1 MAKHRGLREF
11 TGDEIGNLTLGQA
24 GFKMLSNVVVECG
37 VTSGYTDIAYFIAL
51 KAVDVNAEVEARTVD
66 GISSDDLTT
75 NSGVYNDGGSKV
87 TIENGDIIYGA
98 FDKVA
103 VASGDYVVAYIG
115 KAK

>member
-24 GFKMLSNVVVECG
+24 GFKMLSNVEVECG

-51 KAVDVNAEVEARTVD
+51 KAVDVNSEVEARTVD

-75 NSGVYNDGGSKV
+75 NSGVYDGSSAV

-98 FDKVA
+98 FDKVD
-103 VASGDYVVAYIG
+103 VAASDYIIAYIG
-115 KAK
+115 R